1 MPGKASSKERKNR
14 PSGTSKQAL
23 ARALPGISGKTQL
36 RKAERLQHTPIS
48 DAIEKPLDAFRL
60 RWCWRAADG
69 SWIKTHKW
77 AAQLYLGT
85 EHKLSKKRASNSSL
99 STIDRAMSEAARSFR
114 VDLAGDYYRDKDIQN
129 VVDRFYQDIPIDR
142 HGVIRSGEYKLPDG
156 RRFFLTNDAQLGLVA

>member
-1 MPGKASSKERKNR
+1 LGTNEKTLFSKIPQQMKIPPVLSEYMDTFDYGLRYLSER
-14 PSGTSKQAL
+14 
-23 ARALPGISGKTQL
+23 
-36 RKAERLQHTPIS
+36 
-48 DAIEKPLDAFRL
+48 

-99 STIDRAMSEAARSFR
+99 SPIDRAMSEAARSFR

-129 VVDRFYQDIPIDR
+129 VVDRFYRDIPKDR

-156 RRFFLTNDAQLGLVA
+156 RRILLTNDAQLGLMA